1 MLIGSY
7 GLSSRFVAALD
18 AGGDPIVS
26 RGAFPKRVEA
36 AVRQKARWTTGI
48 SLEGWDHLG
57 WLRPPGTGAR
67 TWVAWWMLWRDRR
80 APLAAVIILA
90 AYAGM
95 LLTGLDWA
103 GRALFGWPEA
113 RLGEAL
119 RLLLG
124 FAAALLLWRVGLRLH
139 FTPPRYG
146 WRQGLLALPRAF
158 RSEER
163 RVGKECVSTCRSWW
177 SAYH

>member
-90 AYAGM
+90 AYAG
-95 LLTGLDWA
+95 
-103 GRALFGWPEA
+103 
-113 RLGEAL
+113 
-119 RLLLG
+119 
-124 FAAALLLWRVGLRLH
+124 
-139 FTPPRYG
+139 
-146 WRQGLLALPRAF
+146 
-158 RSEER
+158 RSEEHTSELQSLMR
-163 RVGKECVSTCRSWW
+163 T
-177 SAYH
+177 

>member
-57 WLRPPGTGAR
+57 CWLRQAPAAAPGFRGGCCGAAGAR
-67 TWVAWWMLWRDRR
+67 RLRR
-80 APLAAVIILA
+80 SSTLPLS
-90 AYAGM
+90 
-95 LLTGLDWA
+95 
-103 GRALFGWPEA
+103 PA
-113 RLGEAL
+113 R
-119 RLLLG
+119 
-124 FAAALLLWRVGLRLH
+124 
-139 FTPPRYG
+139 
-146 WRQGLLALPRAF
+146 
-158 RSEER
+158 
-163 RVGKECVSTCRSWW
+163 
-177 SAYH
+177 SATATAETQYI

>member
-80 APLAAVIILA
+80 APA
-90 AYAGM
+90 
-95 LLTGLDWA
+95 
-103 GRALFGWPEA
+103 
-113 RLGEAL
+113 
-119 RLLLG
+119 
-124 FAAALLLWRVGLRLH
+124 
-139 FTPPRYG
+139 
-146 WRQGLLALPRAF
+146 
-158 RSEER
+158 RSEEGR
-163 RVGKECVSTCRSWW
+163 GGKGGVRTCRIRGGP
-177 SAYH
+177 